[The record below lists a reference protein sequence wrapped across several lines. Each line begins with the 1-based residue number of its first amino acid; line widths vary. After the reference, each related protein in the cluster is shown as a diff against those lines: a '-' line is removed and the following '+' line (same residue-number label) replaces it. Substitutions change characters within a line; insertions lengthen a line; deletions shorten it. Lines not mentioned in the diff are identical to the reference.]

1 MRPVLAPPVVAAP
14 IVTPIVAHVVA
25 APIVTPIVAHVFV
38 AAVLATH
45 PVATPTVGLVAS
57 HVLGERRRRA
67 GSRRAEVDY
76 RDSSYFFTFL
86 SSSVRVRARRPRLAA

>member
-38 AAVLATH
+38 AAFLATH

-57 HVLGERRRRA
+57 HVLGERRRRP

-76 RDSSYFFTFL
+76 MIVPSRYGYGYE
-86 SSSVRVRARRPRLAA
+86 